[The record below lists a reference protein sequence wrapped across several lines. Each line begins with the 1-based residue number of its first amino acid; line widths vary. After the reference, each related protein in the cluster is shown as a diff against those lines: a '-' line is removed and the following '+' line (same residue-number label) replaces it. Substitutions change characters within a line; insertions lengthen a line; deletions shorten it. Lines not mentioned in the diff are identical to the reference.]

1 MGRKSTRTDKTP
13 YQLRREKL
21 GLSLEKASELLAI
34 SEDRLGKIEG
44 RKATAY
50 PDEVMTIAECYEDPS
65 LCNHYCS
72 NQCPIGKK
80 YVPEVEVEDLSRIPT
95 SQLLRV

>member
-44 RKATAY
+44 RRPRHTL
-50 PDEVMTIAECYEDPS
+50 T
-65 LCNHYCS
+65 
-72 NQCPIGKK
+72 
-80 YVPEVEVEDLSRIPT
+80 R
-95 SQLLRV
+95 